1 MGKDG
6 SEGGNVG
13 LLHNAGD
20 GVSVFPDDF
29 EYIQR
34 PLVPV
39 GVCCIHSKFLIGQ
52 TLLLL
57 CRPEL
62 LGLAWRL
69 LFSKTLY
76 LSLGK
81 APQV

>member
-1 MGKDG
+1 MGKG
-6 SEGGNVG
+6 GREGGNVG
-13 LLHNAGD
+13 LLQDAGD
-20 GVSVFPDDF
+20 GVHDL
-29 EYIQR
+29 EYFQR

-39 GVCCIHSKFLIGQ
+39 GVCCRHSKFLIGQ
-52 TLLLL
+52 ALLLL

-62 LGLAWRL
+62 LGLALRL

-76 LSLGK
+76 LSLEK